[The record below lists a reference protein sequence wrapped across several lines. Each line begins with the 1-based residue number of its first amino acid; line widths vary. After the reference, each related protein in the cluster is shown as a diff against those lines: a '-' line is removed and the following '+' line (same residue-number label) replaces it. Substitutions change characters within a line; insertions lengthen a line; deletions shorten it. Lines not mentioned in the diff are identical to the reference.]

1 MKTWAAEGSVGRV
14 CLKHRE
20 GMREAAFIKR
30 NEAKWKRLEQL
41 LSGLDR
47 MSGDEASDLYIQ
59 LNDDLSYARTF
70 YAKSP
75 VTLYL
80 NGLAVRLH
88 QYIYRNKRT
97 PARRFLSFWRE
108 EIPLAIHEAR
118 YNLLIAFAIFVV
130 SFAIGAVSTR
140 HDPTF
145 ARLMLS
151 DGYVDM
157 TLENIRNGRPMDV
170 YNDDQSGLMFLM
182 ITINNIR
189 VSFLCFAAGLVPAL
203 GTGLI
208 LMYNGVMIGSFQY
221 LFHEQGVL
229 TESLLTIWVHGTLE
243 ISAIIIASGAGLC
256 FGSGWLFPGSYP
268 RGESFRRSAL
278 TGVKVAMGLVPVFI
292 IAGFLESFVTRHALT
307 VRPWV
312 SMTII
317 FGSLAWVVYYFII
330 LPYHA
335 NSRARRVAPG
345 A

>member
-1 MKTWAAEGSVGRV
+1 
-14 CLKHRE
+14 
-20 GMREAAFIKR
+20 MREAAFIKR
-30 NEAKWKRLEQL
+30 NEAKWKRLEQVL
-41 LSGLDR
+41 TGLQWLG
-47 MSGDEASDLYIQ
+47 GDEASDLYIQ

-70 YAKSP
+70 YPKSP
-75 VTLYL
+75 VTTYL

-88 QYIYRNKRT
+88 QHIYRNKRT
-97 PARRFLSFWRE
+97 PARRFLTFWKH
-108 EIPLAIHEAR
+108 EIPLAVYQAR
-118 YNLLIAFAIFVV
+118 YNLLIAFSVFAIA
-130 SFAIGAVSTR
+130 FAIGAVSTR

-145 ARLMLS
+145 SRLMLG
-151 DGYVDM
+151 DDYVDM

-170 YNDDQSGLMFLM
+170 YNDDNSGLMFIR
-182 ITINNIR
+182 ITSNNIR
-189 VSFLCFAAGLVPAL
+189 VSFNCFAAGLLPAL

-229 TESLLTIWVHGTLE
+229 QESLLTIWIHGTLE

-256 FGSGWLFPGSYP
+256 LGSGWLFPGTYT
-268 RGESFRRSAL
+268 RGESFRRGAL
-278 TGVKVAMGLVPVFI
+278 TGVKVAIGLVPVFI

-312 SMTII
+312 SLTII

-335 NSRARRVAPG
+335 NRRTRRVAPG